1 MGKLT
6 THVLDT
12 HVGLPAGGVRIELRM
27 IAPDAPHAI
36 GSYKTADNGRVADAL
51 LEGDAF
57 RPGRYELT
65 FHVGEYFR
73 SRGLQLPDPAFIEE
87 AVVRIGIADASQHYH
102 VPLLITPWSYS
113 VYRGG

>member
-12 HVGLPAGGVRIELRM
+12 HSGRPAAGI
-27 IAPDAPHAI
+27 
-36 GSYKTADNGRVADAL
+36 RVALYALRPSGLQLIGQHATGADGRIAVPL
-51 LEGDAF
+51 LEGDQLE
-57 RPGRYELT
+57 RGRYELA
-65 FHVGEYFR
+65 FGLADYFR
-73 SRGLQLPDPAFIEE
+73 ARGVTVPDPAFIEE
-87 AVVRIGIADASQHYH
+87 ARIAIGIAAPDQHYH

>member
-12 HVGLPAGGVRIELRM
+12 HSGVPATGVRIELRE
-27 IAPDAPHAI
+27 ITSA
-36 GSYKTADNGRVADAL
+36 GSQLLGTFVTGENGRCPEPL
-51 LEGDAF
+51 LQDERFA
-57 RPGRYELT
+57 RGRYELT
-65 FHVGEYFR
+65 FYVADYFR
-73 SRGLQLPDPAFIEE
+73 NRSVALADPAFVE
-87 AVVRIGIADASQHYH
+87 AALVRFGIAHPEQHYH

>member
-12 HVGLPAGGVRIELRM
+12 GAGRPAGGLRIELHRLVGDSPVHVVEQ
-27 IAPDAPHAI
+27 ITAIDGRCAAPF
-36 GSYKTADNGRVADAL
+36 
-51 LEGDAF
+51 LEGEAF
-57 RPGRYELT
+57 ASGRYTLT
-65 FHVGEYFR
+65 FHVGQYF
-73 SRGLQLPDPAFIEE
+73 GDCGVLLPDPPFIEQ
-87 AVVRIGIADASQHYH
+87 AVIHFGIASPEQHYH